1 MIRKV
6 SKKQAKKN
14 AELIKIKREMDR
26 ECYFCGG
33 YGGDLAHVLPR
44 SLFPQYYTEKWN
56 LIIACRTHHN
66 LFDNDIE
73 FRKKFNYLYLQVVK
87 KVNPEDKGMVDK
99 YFGK

>member
-1 MIRKV
+1 MKKV
-6 SKKQAKKN
+6 SKSQARKN
-14 AELIKIKREMDR
+14 AELAKIKKEMDKV
-26 ECYFCGG
+26 CYFCGG
-33 YGGDLAHVLPR
+33 YGNDLAHVLPR

-99 YFGK
+99 YFGR

>member
-14 AELIKIKREMDR
+14 AELSKIKRDMDK

-33 YGGDLAHVLPR
+33 YGNDLAHVLPR

-56 LIIACRTHHN
+56 LIMACRTHHN
-66 LFDNDIE
+66 LFDNDVE
-73 FRKKFNYLYLQVVK
+73 FRKKFNYLYLQVIK
-87 KVNPEDKGMVDK
+87 KVNQEDKGVVDK